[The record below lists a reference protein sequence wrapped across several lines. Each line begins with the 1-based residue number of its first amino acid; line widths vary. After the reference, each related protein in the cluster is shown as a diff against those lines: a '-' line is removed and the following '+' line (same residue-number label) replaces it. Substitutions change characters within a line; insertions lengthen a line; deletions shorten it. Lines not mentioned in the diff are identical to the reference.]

1 MTESARA
8 CAVAPGPASRPV
20 ARPAFPVA
28 ACGIGVDVPAGH
40 DAAPDADESCEAL
53 PHDAGT
59 SAGQAESGSAG
70 LDSPR
75 PDYAEP
81 DHAELR
87 RVFGAFPTGVTAL
100 AALVEGRPVGM
111 AASSFSSV
119 SLDPPLVSVCVATT
133 SRTWPLLRRAARI
146 GVSVLSH
153 GQEEASRRLAARGT
167 DRFAGLAWY
176 PTEDGAVLLAGASA
190 WLDCSVER
198 EIRAGDHEIVLLAV
212 HGLDTD
218 PAAPPLV
225 FHASRY
231 RRLAA

>member
-1 MTESARA
+1 MTECATA
-8 CAVAPGPASRPV
+8 GAVAAGHRPRPV
-20 ARPAFPVA
+20 ARRAFPVA
-28 ACGIGVDVPAGH
+28 ACGIGAHADAGI
-40 DAAPDADESCEAL
+40 DTDESD
-53 PHDAGT
+53 PTDG
-59 SAGQAESGSAG
+59 
-70 LDSPR
+70 
-75 PDYAEP
+75 AEP
-81 DHAELR
+81 AKPDQDGGEARISHTELR
-87 RVFGAFPTGVTAL
+87 RVLGAFPTGVTAL
-100 AALVEGRPVGM
+100 AGLVDGLPVGM
-111 AASSFSSV
+111 AANSFTSV

-133 SRTWPLLRRAARI
+133 SQTWPLLRRAARI

-153 GQEEASRRLAARGT
+153 AQEEASRRLATRGA

-190 WLDCSVER
+190 WLDCSVQR
-198 EIRAGDHEIVLLAV
+198 EIRAGDHEIVLLSV